1 MKLSNSEFIC
11 LEAGLCCALLVVPLA
26 TYARMHDV
34 FIYTHAAHLD
44 NVSQKG
50 GVWSC
55 RLLDGLATQ
64 VFDSFAQVAALRDSI
79 ACMPAVRELYT
90 NSPGYEPL
98 ENWCE
103 L

>member
-1 MKLSNSEFIC
+1 MKLCNSELIC

-26 TYARMHDV
+26 TDAHINYV
-34 FIYTHAAHLD
+34 FIYTHAAHLER
-44 NVSQKG
+44 VSQEG
-50 GVWSC
+50 GLWSC
-55 RLLDGLATQ
+55 RLLDGLAPQ
-64 VFDSFAQVAALRDSI
+64 VFNSFAQVSALRDSI
-79 ACMPAVRELYT
+79 ACMSAVRELYT